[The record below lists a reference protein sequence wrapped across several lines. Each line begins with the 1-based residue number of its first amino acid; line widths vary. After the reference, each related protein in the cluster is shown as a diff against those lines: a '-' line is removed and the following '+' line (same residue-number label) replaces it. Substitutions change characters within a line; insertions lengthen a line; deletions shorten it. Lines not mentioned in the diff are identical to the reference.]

1 MDPSYQRLGATD
13 PANPRRL
20 GFAGPTSPDTSRR
33 SDRVLSP
40 AMAQKRPSRR
50 RSRDVRDEKENGAAS
65 GKQWPPAAAQPAPPP
80 PSRREVRPYI
90 YAGLDFAMA
99 VLYAL
104 MLLQVPT
111 ENALHAALLWSM
123 VGAVA
128 VAGAGMLVRNRLGWW
143 AAAAGCALLIAVAIL
158 LLVLIVMSASF
169 LAGVYGSMGRGA
181 AMISLAAGALIIE
194 LVGLLPAF
202 QLKFLRTRAGRRH
215 FAPGPAR

>member
-1 MDPSYQRLGATD
+1 
-13 PANPRRL
+13 
-20 GFAGPTSPDTSRR
+20 
-33 SDRVLSP
+33 
-40 AMAQKRPSRR
+40 MAQKRPSRR
-50 RSRDVRDEKENGAAS
+50 RPRDVRQEKEDAAAS
-65 GKQWPPAAAQPAPPP
+65 GKQWPPAAASPSESPP
-80 PSRREVRPYI
+80 RREVRPYI

-104 MLLQVPT
+104 MLSQVPT

-128 VAGAGMLVRNRLGWW
+128 LAGAGMLVRNRLGWW

-169 LAGVYGSMGRGA
+169 LAGVYGSMGQGA

-215 FAPGPAR
+215 FAPGSAR